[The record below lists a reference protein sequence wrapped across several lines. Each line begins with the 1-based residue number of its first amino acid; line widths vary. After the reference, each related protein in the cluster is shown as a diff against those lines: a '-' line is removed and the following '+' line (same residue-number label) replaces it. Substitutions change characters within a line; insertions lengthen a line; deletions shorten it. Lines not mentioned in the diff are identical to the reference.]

1 MYSDLA
7 AALATDT
14 NIQVPLPPSFPYCAG
29 EDIEADPFVN
39 VFCFAHR
46 PLWLCA
52 RAVKFVHDEDPS
64 PQCPPLQT
72 WVQLMEELE
81 RWHQERP
88 LGFQPMMELEIEDQT
103 AESRQSF
110 PLVLYAN
117 GGGVFANQLYHAA
130 MLLLI
135 HNRPRTARVNG
146 LTSAIMSPL
155 WHSQRICSIALNNDR
170 SECWDPCL
178 LASFLAASR
187 GMTHESQQQEILRGF
202 ERIQKVTG
210 WDAGRLSEDL
220 QAEWSLLEM

>member
-1 MYSDLA
+1 
-7 AALATDT
+7 
-14 NIQVPLPPSFPYCAG
+14 
-29 EDIEADPFVN
+29 
-39 VFCFAHR
+39 
-46 PLWLCA
+46 
-52 RAVKFVHDEDPS
+52 
-64 PQCPPLQT
+64 
-72 WVQLMEELE
+72 MEELE

-170 SECWDPCL
+170 RECWDPCL